1 MLQEKGRCKMKK
13 EILIALCFFSL
24 GMLTM
29 THEVCKQKDS
39 TIRMLMKQQQAVADV
54 VPRNLPAITI
64 K

>member
-1 MLQEKGRCKMKK
+1 MKNQ
-13 EILIALCFFSL
+13 IIMALCFFSL

-39 TIRMLMKQQQAVADV
+39 MIRLLMKQPQAVAVTDA
-54 VPRNLPAITI
+54 VPKNLPMVTI